1 MRPDYSV
8 RLAAATLFA
17 VGVSAGYAQQVISA
31 QSGTVHY
38 IEGSVYVEQKK
49 VESKF
54 GQFPSLKQGQDL
66 RTEDGRVEMLLTPGA
81 FLRVAEHSSIRMLA
95 NHLSDTRVEIL
106 SGSAMVEC
114 DELLPDNSLMLVFH
128 GDNIKLEKQGL
139 YRLDADRASFSVYD
153 GQAVVKSDTGQ
164 LTLKKGKQTGLNG
177 VLQAEHFNTKI
188 GDNFLAWNQQRSG
201 YLAYASVTAAQSLRS
216 SGASWVS
223 GGWGWSPLL
232 DEFTF
237 VPGAGIIYSPFG
249 WQFWSPYTTGFYN
262 YVPPYFVLPY
272 YYGGSFLGSGVSKP
286 ATTTANNNTQG
297 GRPAPGTN
305 RGTNGF
311 VGGGRPVQVGEPG
324 GRVRGFSQPPAG
336 GGFSGSR
343 ASAPMPSGGSFGGS
357 HGSAPTQSGGGFGGG
372 HMSAPS
378 SSGANFGGGHM
389 GGAATSSG
397 GAASSGRSASK

>member
-1 MRPDYSV
+1 MRSDYSV
-8 RLAAATLFA
+8 RLAVAILFA
-17 VGVSAGYAQQVISA
+17 AGASAGYAQQAISA
-31 QSGTVHY
+31 QSGMVHY
-38 IEGSVYVEQKK
+38 IEGSVYVGQKR

-54 GQFPSLKQGQDL
+54 GQFPSVKQGQDL
-66 RTEDGRVEMLLTPGA
+66 RTEDGRAEMLLTPGA

-114 DELLPDNSLMLVFH
+114 DELLPDNSLMLVYH
-128 GDNIKLEKQGL
+128 GDNIKLEKNGL

-177 VLQAEHFNTKI
+177 VLQAEHFNTKV
-188 GDNFLAWNQQRSG
+188 GDSFLAWNQQRSG
-201 YLAYASVTAAQSLRS
+201 YLAYASVSAAQSLRS

-237 VPGAGIIYSPFG
+237 VPGSGILYSPFG
-249 WQFWSPYTTGFYN
+249 WQFWSPYITGFYN
-262 YVPPYFVLPY
+262 YVPPYY
-272 YYGGSFLGSGVSKP
+272 YYGAPYFGSGGSNPVRT
-286 ATTTANNNTQG
+286 AANNNTQG

-311 VGGGRPVQVGEPG
+311 IGGGRPVQVGAPGG
-324 GRVRGFSQPPAG
+324 GRVRGFSEAPTSGGFAGARASASMPSG
-336 GGFSGSR
+336 GGFSGSH
-343 ASAPMPSGGSFGGS
+343 ASAPIS
-357 HGSAPTQSGGGFGGG
+357 SGGGFGGG
-372 HMSAPS
+372 HMSAP
-378 SSGANFGGGHM
+378 
-389 GGAATSSG
+389 AASSG
-397 GAASSGRSASK
+397 GASSGHSSSK

>member
-1 MRPDYSV
+1 MRSDYSV
-8 RLAAATLFA
+8 RLAVAIMFAAGAT
-17 VGVSAGYAQQVISA
+17 AGYAQQAISA
-31 QSGTVHY
+31 QSGMVHY
-38 IEGSVYVEQKK
+38 VEGSVYVGQKR

-66 RTEDGRVEMLLTPGA
+66 RTEDGRAEMLLTPGA

-95 NHLSDTRVEIL
+95 NHLTDTRVEIL

-114 DELLPDNSLMLVFH
+114 AELLPDNSLMLVYH
-128 GDNIKLEKQGL
+128 GDNIRLEKNGL
-139 YRLDADRASFSVYD
+139 YRLDADRATFSVYD

-201 YLAYASVTAAQSLRS
+201 YLAYASVSASQSLRS
-216 SGASWVS
+216 SGASWVR

-237 VPGAGIIYSPFG
+237 IPGSGIVYSPFG
-249 WQFWSPYTTGFYN
+249 WQFWSPYITGYYN
-262 YVPPYFVLPY
+262 YVPPYY
-272 YYGGSFLGSGVSKP
+272 YYRAPYFGSGGSKP
-286 ATTTANNNTQG
+286 VTTATNNNTQG

-311 VGGGRPVQVGEPG
+311 IGGGRPVQIGVPGG
-324 GRVRGFSQPPAG
+324 GRVRGFSDAPTSGGFGGGARASGSIPSGGGGFGGGRMSAPASSGG
-336 GGFSGSR
+336 GGFSGGHM
-343 ASAPMPSGGSFGGS
+343 SAPAS
-357 HGSAPTQSGGGFGGG
+357 SGGGFGGG
-372 HMSAPS
+372 HMSAPAAAS
-378 SSGANFGGGHM
+378 S
-389 GGAATSSG
+389 